1 MKRVSTH
8 QDTLKVAIREGELT
22 CEYQTGTPKTGRSRR
37 HSQNLPICD
46 TVYYRKY
53 SVVTVYESGGD
64 LFNINDLKAICELE
78 KRIVPATPELLYDQC
93 GASLSL
99 GAYIASI
106 RNRSSCQDITRGD
119 VSNAKHLLETCASAY
134 FTRKMS
140 AASTR
145 DECIKNKDFIQNVF
159 GLLVGIDFMR
169 NTNILK
175 TTLALSPRKYDVGF
189 TRRIYEQRLSGDLP
203 EQNGVKL
210 VAFKF
215 DHFKFD
221 QFNRQLL
228 IDAIFPAL
236 GLLMIAIILLIY
248 THSVLIMV
256 LTLFS
261 ITTSIIIAYFIYH
274 QIFRLTFFPFLN
286 ILTFVFLVGICAD
299 DAFVF
304 NDIWSQAKLVIPN
317 GSIIDWIEYTLNHA
331 GLSMFVTSFT
341 TSAAFYANVVSDIT
355 SIRLF
360 GIFAGTSILI
370 MYSLMITWFPAGVV
384 FIEKLRQ
391 PRNIV
396 AKTVEFRENRAV
408 ELETDEANPPPDG
421 DQTPP
426 NTDATSPK
434 TVVEHT
440 PDTGFPTA
448 TKPSHRSCPFK
459 YYSVVRSKCSKFM
472 SDIFGKWIP
481 VSLRGYPIWLV
492 AFVALGIGMAC
503 AVTVSPGLQRPKSS
517 DFQLFASSHILEQ
530 YDLNYKDKFRLELT
544 TENNFYVYVF
554 FGIRAEDNGNYF
566 DPKSFGDLHYDNSF
580 DILRPAAQKW
590 FFEDLCSD
598 IRQQTFF
605 GQNNSWNCFPE
616 VFKQRCTSSMNWV
629 LPLNKTQLDQC
640 LKLYYDQ
647 QSCPTFSSARSS
659 LYFQGDKIKGISVA
673 IPTNIPLTNK
683 YETVDGLWNSIEDFS
698 SNVLDKAPEGIQN
711 GWAISWLHFYAL
723 QENLGSSTI
732 TSLGVSLAFAFCVML
747 LTSMNWVISV
757 YAIVTIVLTLAT
769 TTGALVLAGW
779 ELNILES
786 IVISVAVG
794 LSVDFTLH
802 YGVAYIVSSK
812 KGRVDQVKSALGH
825 VGPAVTLAALT
836 TFIAGVFMMFSTVL
850 AYCQLGQ
857 FLTLV
862 MAISWLFA
870 TFFFMSLCYFAG
882 PVGHFGQINSTKC
895 LSCKVVG

>member
-1 MKRVSTH
+1 M
-8 QDTLKVAIREGELT
+8 
-22 CEYQTGTPKTGRSRR
+22 
-37 HSQNLPICD
+37 
-46 TVYYRKY
+46 
-53 SVVTVYESGGD
+53 TVYESGGD
-64 LFNINDLKAICELE
+64 LFNMNDLKAICELE
-78 KRIVPATPELLYDQC
+78 KRIIPATPELLYDQC

-106 RNRSSCQDITRGD
+106 RNRSSCQEITRGD
-119 VSNAKHLLETCASAY
+119 VSYAKHILETCAPAY

-140 AASTR
+140 ATNTR
-145 DECIKNKDFIQNVF
+145 DECTKNKDFIQNVF
-159 GLLVGIDFMR
+159 GLLVGVDFMR

-175 TTLALSPRKYDVGF
+175 TSLALSPRKYDVGF
-189 TRRIYEQRLSGDLP
+189 ARRIYEQHLSGDLP

-215 DHFKFD
+215 DDFKFD

-248 THSVLIMV
+248 THSVLIMA

-261 ITTSIIIAYFIYH
+261 ITTSIIVAYFIYH
-274 QIFRLTFFPFLN
+274 QIFQLTFFPFLN
-286 ILTFVFLVGICAD
+286 ILTFIFLVGICAD

-317 GSIIDWIEYTLNHA
+317 GSIIDWIEYTLSHA

-396 AKTVEFRENRAV
+396 ARTVEFRENRAV

-426 NTDATSPK
+426 NTDPTSPK
-434 TVVEHT
+434 IVVEHS

-448 TKPSHRSCPFK
+448 TKPSSRSCPFR

-481 VSLRGYPIWLV
+481 ASLRGYPIWLI

-503 AVTVSPGLQRPKSS
+503 AVTISPGLQRPKSS

-530 YDLNYKDKFRLELT
+530 YDLNYKGKFRLELT

-598 IRQQTFF
+598 IRKQTFF
-605 GQNNSWNCFPE
+605 GQNSSWNCFPE
-616 VFKQRCTSSMNWV
+616 VIFFIHYGAIKQLNSSISSMV
-629 LPLNKTQLDQC
+629 QLN
-640 LKLYYDQ
+640 
-647 QSCPTFSSARSS
+647 
-659 LYFQGDKIKGISVA
+659 
-673 IPTNIPLTNK
+673 
-683 YETVDGLWNSIEDFS
+683 
-698 SNVLDKAPEGIQN
+698 
-711 GWAISWLHFYAL
+711 
-723 QENLGSSTI
+723 
-732 TSLGVSLAFAFCVML
+732 
-747 LTSMNWVISV
+747 
-757 YAIVTIVLTLAT
+757 
-769 TTGALVLAGW
+769 TG
-779 ELNILES
+779 
-786 IVISVAVG
+786 
-794 LSVDFTLH
+794 
-802 YGVAYIVSSK
+802 
-812 KGRVDQVKSALGH
+812 
-825 VGPAVTLAALT
+825 
-836 TFIAGVFMMFSTVL
+836 
-850 AYCQLGQ
+850 
-857 FLTLV
+857 
-862 MAISWLFA
+862 
-870 TFFFMSLCYFAG
+870 
-882 PVGHFGQINSTKC
+882 
-895 LSCKVVG
+895 